1 MKNEVKYKKAKI
13 FFIIL
18 LVYISL
24 NLLELSIYKH
34 LANKCIDKYVEAQGL
49 KNEEV
54 ISDSGL
60 KLRYYPTGGNFLN
73 RNIEYKNNPGTIYVY
88 YIAGRKSTFL
98 PFYNILIFKERI
110 ENDKKDYNGVSF
122 EIRAKSNAGLKD
134 SEFIEGDWV
143 SEGELDSNGKLL
155 REILWKKE

>member
-1 MKNEVKYKKAKI
+1 MKKEVKYKKTKI

-18 LVYISL
+18 LVYL
-24 NLLELSIYKH
+24 VLLIIEKPIYEH
-34 LANKCIDKYVEAQGL
+34 VANNAIDRYIEAQGL

-60 KLRYYPTGGNFLN
+60 KLRYYPTGGTFFN

-88 YIAGRKSTFL
+88 YIAGRKSSFL
-98 PFYNILIFKERI
+98 PFYNIVIFKDRM
-110 ENDKKDYNGVSF
+110 ENDIDYYKGVSF

-134 SEFIEGDWV
+134 SELIEGDWV

-155 REILWKKE
+155 REIPWKD